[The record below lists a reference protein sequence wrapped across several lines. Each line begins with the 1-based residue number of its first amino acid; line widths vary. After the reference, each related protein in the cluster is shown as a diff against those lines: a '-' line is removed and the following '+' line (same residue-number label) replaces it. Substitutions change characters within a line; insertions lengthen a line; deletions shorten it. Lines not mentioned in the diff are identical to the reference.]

1 MEGGTK
7 HVTLRRFEPYRPSC
21 TNLTSDLRDSLW
33 LSSSRILLP
42 TTIPLSPPMSER
54 PRPRQAAW
62 REGTRSANSS
72 VAIARWGDMR
82 APTPAHGTH
91 VHGTYVQ
98 GTYVRPRDVRR
109 R

>member
-21 TNLTSDLRDSLW
+21 TNLTPTRATASGSALLFW
-33 LSSSRILLP
+33 LCSFRILPP

-54 PRPRQAAW
+54 PRPRQAAR

-72 VAIARWGDMR
+72 VAIAR
-82 APTPAHGTH
+82 
-91 VHGTYVQ
+91 
-98 GTYVRPRDVRR
+98 
-109 R
+109 